1 MVRIIMVAEESGE
14 MDIVISKEDIIRE
27 KAKLAE
33 LKKVADEKKKIVGQY
48 KGSKEEATE
57 ASTAAKD
64 QAKKV
69 KAMSRKLAEIEEKQR
84 ETDSKIKGFL
94 DKFSRGA
101 TDPQGLMQDAIGTFL
116 KGSRAIPIIGAII
129 ASSIA
134 VFKAIE
140 KEFGP
145 GGIFDLRL
153 KVLDAVKSILGLL
166 HLIDIESGEVFMAA
180 DTSTPFAVAHTN
192 NTETKRDGHVRYNQV
207 TFGLQ

>member
-1 MVRIIMVAEESGE
+1 MVVEEEGE
-14 MDIVISKEDIIRE
+14 LDVVVTKEDLERE
-27 KAKLAE
+27 QAKLDR
-33 LKKVADEKKKIVGQY
+33 LKAIDAEKKKLIGKDSTTEEKAEA
-48 KGSKEEATE
+48 KGA
-57 ASTAAKD
+57 ATAAKT

-69 KAMSRKLAEIEEKQR
+69 KVMSKQLAEIERKQK
-84 ETDSKIKGFL
+84 EQDTKFKNFFNKFGKGVT
-94 DKFSRGA
+94 S
-101 TDPQGLMQDAIGTFL
+101 PQGLIQEGIESFMSS
-116 KGSRAIPIIGAII
+116 SRAIPIIGAII
-129 ASSIA
+129 AASVG

-153 KVLDAVKSILGLL
+153 KVFDIVKSILGLL

-180 DTSTPFAVAHTN
+180 DTSSPFNVAHTN